1 MGSAATIVVTVE
13 GQNGDMH
20 VLKIAPALWERDSS
34 GVMQKLYEAI
44 DGIAGL
50 PLRYDGRRWRPAPP
64 ADGETDAHPEI

>member
-13 GQNGDMH
+13 GQNGDVH

-44 DGIAGL
+44 DGIAGT
-50 PLRYDGRRWRPAPP
+50 PVRYDARHWRPALS
-64 ADGETDAHPEI
+64 TDELEQHPDA

>member
-13 GQNGDMH
+13 GQNGDTH

-50 PLRYDGRRWRPAPP
+50 PLNYAGRRWRPAPP
-64 ADGETDAHPEI
+64 AGGAVETHPDI

>member
-1 MGSAATIVVTVE
+1 MGGAATIVVTVE
-13 GQNGDMH
+13 GQDGDIH

-50 PLRYDGRRWRPAPP
+50 PLRHDGPHWRPAPS
-64 ADGETDAHPEI
+64 ADSEAQTRLDI